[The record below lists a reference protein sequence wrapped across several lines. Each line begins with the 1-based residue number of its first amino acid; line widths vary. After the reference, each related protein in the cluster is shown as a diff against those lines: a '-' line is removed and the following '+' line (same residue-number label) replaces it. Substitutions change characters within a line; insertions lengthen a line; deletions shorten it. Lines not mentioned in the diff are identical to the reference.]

1 MSGDQR
7 ICLVGDSFV
16 AGVGDPQALGWTGRL
31 TAHARAA
38 GAARTVYNLGVRGHT
53 SADIAARW
61 SAECLV
67 RLPVESDGR
76 VVFSFG
82 VNDTVFVD
90 GRPPV
95 EAQSSAANLS
105 VLLTTARAQGWPVLV
120 VGPPPVEDAGH
131 NRRIEELDRSF
142 ERICAEF
149 EVPYAPSFR
158 LLADDPVWGEQVR
171 AGDGAHP
178 GAEGYAVFAD
188 RLLPT
193 WRQWLGY

>member
-67 RLPVESDGR
+67 RLPAGSDGR

-82 VNDTVFVD
+82 VNDTLLVD
-90 GRPPV
+90 GRTLV
-95 EAQSSAANLS
+95 EAQSSVTNLS
-105 VLLTTARAQGWPVLV
+105 VLLTTARAQEWPVLM
-120 VGPPPVEDAGH
+120 VGPPPVDDAGH
-131 NRRIEELDRSF
+131 NRRIDELDRRF
-142 ERICAEF
+142 ERTCAEF
-149 EVPYAPSFR
+149 EVPYAASFR
-158 LLADDPVWGEQVR
+158 LLAGDPVWSEQVR

-178 GAEGYAVFAD
+178 GAEGYAAFAD

>member
-16 AGVGDPQALGWTGRL
+16 AGVGDPQALGWAGRL

-61 SAECLV
+61 AAECLV
-67 RLPVESDGR
+67 RLPAGSDGR

-82 VNDTVFVD
+82 VNDSLLVD
-90 GRPPV
+90 GRPLV
-95 EAQSSAANLS
+95 EAASTVTNLS
-105 VLLTTARAQGWPVLV
+105 VLLTSARAQGWPVLV
-120 VGPPPVEDAGH
+120 VGPPPVDDIRH
-131 NRRIEELDRSF
+131 NDRIGELDRSF
-142 ERICAEF
+142 EQTCAEF
-149 EVPYAPSFR
+149 EVPYAASFR
-158 LLADDPVWGEQVR
+158 LLADFPVWAEQVR

-178 GAEGYAVFAD
+178 GAEGYAAFAD
-188 RLLPT
+188 RLLPV